1 MYILRTIWCYAKDFQ
16 VIVLV
21 MRHVLSLGQCW
32 PDSNHDHKRVSSS
45 RLPRHPKIAAFWLT
59 QA

>member
-32 PDSNHDHKRVSSS
+32 PDSNHDHKLVSSS
-45 RLPRHPKIAAFWLT
+45 RLPRHPKIAAF
-59 QA
+59 